1 MDIKINGLEKTF
13 GKTQA
18 LKPLQIVMKQGEFT
32 TLLGPS
38 GCGKTTLLRMIAGL
52 EEPDKGEIY
61 FGDQCM
67 YSATKK
73 IKTSPHERNIGMVFQ
88 DFALWPHMTVFENVA
103 FGLRATKQM
112 NHLREKVEDAIKR
125 VRLQGMEKR
134 YPHELS
140 GGQQQRVAF
149 ARAIVTKPHFILFDE
164 PLSALDAIL
173 REEMRIE
180 LMDIVHSIGLTA
192 LYVKPSH
199 EFVAK
204 FVGKANWLV
213 EGEKMIR
220 PEHVSWTKNDV
231 CEMYTGEIQ
240 HVTYVGERYEVKVNM
255 GTLGIWTAYHN
266 SKLSIGKP
274 VSLYVPKKCIHH
286 IGGESYEEIQFA

>member
-1 MDIKINGLEKTF
+1 
-13 GKTQA
+13 
-18 LKPLQIVMKQGEFT
+18 
-32 TLLGPS
+32 
-38 GCGKTTLLRMIAGL
+38 
-52 EEPDKGEIY
+52 
-61 FGDQCM
+61 
-67 YSATKK
+67 
-73 IKTSPHERNIGMVFQ
+73 MVFQ
-88 DFALWPHMTVFENVA
+88 DFALWPHMTVFDNVA
-103 FGLRATKQM
+103 FGLRATKQT

-192 LYVKPSH
+192 LYVTHDQTEAMSMSDQIIVMKQGEVLQKGTPEDIYVKPSH

-213 EGEKMIR
+213 EGKMVR
-220 PEHVSWTKNDV
+220 PEHVSWTKMK
-231 CEMYTGEIQ
+231 CAKCIQ
-240 HVTYVGERYEVKVNM
+240 V
-255 GTLGIWTAYHN
+255 
-266 SKLSIGKP
+266 KLST
-274 VSLYVPKKCIHH
+274 LHM
-286 IGGESYEEIQFA
+286 

>member
-88 DFALWPHMTVFENVA
+88 DFALWPHMTV
-103 FGLRATKQM
+103 LKM
-112 NHLREKVEDAIKR
+112 LHLV
-125 VRLQGMEKR
+125 
-134 YPHELS
+134 
-140 GGQQQRVAF
+140 
-149 ARAIVTKPHFILFDE
+149 
-164 PLSALDAIL
+164 
-173 REEMRIE
+173 
-180 LMDIVHSIGLTA
+180 
-192 LYVKPSH
+192 
-199 EFVAK
+199 
-204 FVGKANWLV
+204 
-213 EGEKMIR
+213 
-220 PEHVSWTKNDV
+220 
-231 CEMYTGEIQ
+231 
-240 HVTYVGERYEVKVNM
+240 
-255 GTLGIWTAYHN
+255 
-266 SKLSIGKP
+266 
-274 VSLYVPKKCIHH
+274 
-286 IGGESYEEIQFA
+286 

>member
-1 MDIKINGLEKTF
+1 MHVFWCE
-13 GKTQA
+13 
-18 LKPLQIVMKQGEFT
+18 
-32 TLLGPS
+32 
-38 GCGKTTLLRMIAGL
+38 
-52 EEPDKGEIY
+52 
-61 FGDQCM
+61 
-67 YSATKK
+67 K

-88 DFALWPHMTVFENVA
+88 DFALWPHMNVFENVA
-103 FGLRATKQM
+103 FGLRATRQT
-112 NHLREKVEDAIKR
+112 NQLQEKVEDAIKR

-173 REEMRIE
+173 REEMRLE

-192 LYVKPSH
+192 LYVTHDQTEAMSMSDQIIVMKQGEVLQKGTPEDIYVKPSH

-213 EGEKMIR
+213 EGKQMIR
-220 PEHVSWTKNDV
+220 PEHVSWTKKN
-231 CEMYTGEIQ
+231 C
-240 HVTYVGERYEVKVNM
+240 
-255 GTLGIWTAYHN
+255 A
-266 SKLSIGKP
+266 
-274 VSLYVPKKCIHH
+274 KCIQVKFSTLHM
-286 IGGESYEEIQFA
+286 